1 MTVEDFVAVLLWL
14 GLLAFAI
21 YMLGWGMNLWWILGW

>member
-21 YMLGWGMNLWWILGW
+21 YMLGWGMNLWWLLGW

>member
-14 GLLAFAI
+14 ALLAFVI
-21 YMLGWGMNLWWILGW
+21 YLLGWGMNLWWFLGW